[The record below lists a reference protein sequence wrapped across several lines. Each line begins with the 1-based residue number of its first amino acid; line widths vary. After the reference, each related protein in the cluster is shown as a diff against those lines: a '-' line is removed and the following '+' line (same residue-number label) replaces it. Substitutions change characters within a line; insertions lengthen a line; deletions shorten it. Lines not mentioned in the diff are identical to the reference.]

1 MGMPDASTFA
11 LFVAAA
17 LVLLIVPGPSVLYIV
32 ARSIE
37 GGRTAGLVS
46 VLGVQ
51 TGAILHIA
59 FATLG
64 LSAIL
69 ASSAVAFSVVK
80 WLGAAYLV
88 WLGLKRIFG
97 RDDEKGDVAVE
108 PKQLSRVFSQGVIVN
123 TLNPKTALF
132 FLAFLPQFVDPAR
145 GAAWTQIMLLGAIFV
160 ILALCTDGL
169 YALLSG
175 TASGWLRRKTES
187 AAFRRGQRFVSGGV
201 LIALGAVA
209 AASGSGK
216 D

>member
-1 MGMPDASTFA
+1 MPDASTFV

-17 LVLLIVPGPSVLYIV
+17 LVLLVVPGPSVLYIV

-37 GGRTAGLVS
+37 GGRTAGFVS

-88 WLGLKRIFG
+88 WLGLRQIFG
-97 RDDEKGDVAVE
+97 RDEGDDEVAVG
-108 PKQLSRVFSQGVIVN
+108 PARLSRVFSQGVLVN

-132 FLAFLPQFVDPAR
+132 FLAFLPQFVDPSR
-145 GAAWTQIMLLGAIFV
+145 GAAWTQILLLGATFV
-160 ILALCTDGL
+160 ILALCSDGL

-175 TASGWLRRKTES
+175 TAGGWLRRKMKGAS
-187 AAFRRGQRFVSGGV
+187 FRRGQRFISGGI

-209 AASGSGK
+209 AVSGK

>member
-1 MGMPDASTFA
+1 MPDASTFA
-11 LFVAAA
+11 LFVVAA
-17 LVLLIVPGPSVLYIV
+17 LVLLVVPGPSVLYIV

-51 TGAILHIA
+51 TGAMVHIA
-59 FATLG
+59 FAAVG

-88 WLGLKRIFG
+88 WLGLRRIFG
-97 RDDEKGDVAVE
+97 RDEEEGEATVE
-108 PKQLSRVFSQGVIVN
+108 PARLSRVFSQGVIVN
-123 TLNPKTALF
+123 ILNPKTALF

-145 GAAWTQIMLLGAIFV
+145 GAAWTQILLLGATFV
-160 ILALCTDGL
+160 ILALCSDGL

-175 TASGWLRRKTES
+175 TAGGWLRRRMKGAT
-187 AAFRRGQRFVSGGV
+187 FRRGQRFVSGGI

-209 AASGSGK
+209 AVSGK

>member
-1 MGMPDASTFA
+1 MPDASTLA
-11 LFVAAA
+11 LFVVAA
-17 LVLLIVPGPSVLYIV
+17 LVLLVVPGPSVLYIV

-51 TGAILHIA
+51 TGALVHIA

-69 ASSAVAFSVVK
+69 ASSALAFSVVK
-80 WLGAAYLV
+80 WLGAIYLV

-97 RDDEKGDVAVE
+97 PDEGENEIAVE
-108 PKQLSRVFSQGVIVN
+108 PARLSRVFSQGVIVN

-132 FLAFLPQFVDPAR
+132 FLAFLPQFVDPTR
-145 GAAWTQIMLLGAIFV
+145 GAAWTQILLLGATFV
-160 ILALCTDGL
+160 ILALCSDGL

-175 TASGWLRRKTES
+175 TAGGWLRRKVKGASFT
-187 AAFRRGQRFVSGGV
+187 RGQRLVSGGI

-209 AASGSGK
+209 AVSGK

>member
-1 MGMPDASTFA
+1 MPDVSTFA
-11 LFVAAA
+11 LFVTAV

-32 ARSIE
+32 ARSVE

-51 TGAILHIA
+51 TGALVHIA
-59 FATLG
+59 FAALG
-64 LSAIL
+64 ISAIL

-80 WLGAAYLV
+80 WLGAGYLV

-97 RDDEKGDVAVE
+97 RDDEEDVAVE
-108 PKQLSRVFSQGVIVN
+108 PEQLSRVFSQGVIVN

-145 GAAWTQIMLLGAIFV
+145 GTAWTQIMLLGAIFV
-160 ILALCTDGL
+160 TLALCTDGL

-175 TASGWLRRKTES
+175 TASGWLRRKSQS
-187 AAFRRGQRFVSGGV
+187 AAVRRGQRFVSGGF
-201 LIALGAVA
+201 LIALGAA
-209 AASGSGK
+209 AAISGWGK

>member
-1 MGMPDASTFA
+1 MPDVSTFA
-11 LFVAAA
+11 LFVTAA

-32 ARSIE
+32 ARSVE

-51 TGAILHIA
+51 TGALVHIA
-59 FATLG
+59 FAALG
-64 LSAIL
+64 ISAIL

-80 WLGAAYLV
+80 WLGAGYLV

-97 RDDEKGDVAVE
+97 REEEDVAVE
-108 PKQLSRVFSQGVIVN
+108 PEQLSRVFSQGVIVN

-160 ILALCTDGL
+160 TVALCTDGL

-175 TASGWLRRKTES
+175 TAGGWLQRKSES
-187 AAFRRGQRFVSGGV
+187 AAVRRGQRFVSGGF

>member
-1 MGMPDASTFA
+1 MPDASTFA
-11 LFVAAA
+11 LFVVAA
-17 LVLLIVPGPSVLYIV
+17 LVLLVIPGPSVLYIV

-37 GGRTAGLVS
+37 GGRSAGLVS

-51 TGAILHIA
+51 TGAMVHIA
-59 FATLG
+59 FAAVG

-80 WLGAAYLV
+80 WFGAAYLV
-88 WLGLKRIFG
+88 WLGLRQIFG
-97 RDDEKGDVAVE
+97 RDEGDKDVTVE
-108 PKQLSRVFSQGVIVN
+108 PARLSRVFSQGVIVN
-123 TLNPKTALF
+123 ILNPKTALF

-145 GAAWTQIMLLGAIFV
+145 GAAWTQILLLGATFV
-160 ILALCTDGL
+160 ILALCSDGL

-175 TASGWLRRKTES
+175 TAGGWLRRRMQGAT
-187 AAFRRGQRFVSGGV
+187 FRRGQRFVSGGI

-209 AASGSGK
+209 AVSGK

>member
-1 MGMPDASTFA
+1 MPDASTFA
-11 LFVAAA
+11 LFVVAA
-17 LVLLIVPGPSVLYIV
+17 LVLLVVPGPSVLYIV
-32 ARSIE
+32 GRSIE

-51 TGAILHIA
+51 TGAVVHIA
-59 FATLG
+59 FAAVG

-88 WLGLKRIFG
+88 WLGLRRIFG
-97 RDDEKGDVAVE
+97 RDEEEGEATVE
-108 PKQLSRVFSQGVIVN
+108 PARLSRVFSQGVIVN
-123 TLNPKTALF
+123 ILNPKTALF

-145 GAAWTQIMLLGAIFV
+145 GAAWTQILLLGATFV
-160 ILALCTDGL
+160 ILALCSDGL

-175 TASGWLRRKTES
+175 TAGGWLRRRMKGAT
-187 AAFRRGQRFVSGGV
+187 FRRGQRFVSGGI

-209 AASGSGK
+209 AVSGK

>member
-1 MGMPDASTFA
+1 MLDASTLA

-32 ARSIE
+32 ARSVE

-51 TGAILHIA
+51 TGALVHIA
-59 FATLG
+59 FAALG
-64 LSAIL
+64 ISAIL

-88 WLGLKRIFG
+88 WLGLRRIFG
-97 RDDEKGDVAVE
+97 RDEAEDVAVE
-108 PKQLSRVFSQGVIVN
+108 PKRLSRVFSQGVIVN

-160 ILALCTDGL
+160 TLALCTDGL

-175 TASGWLRRKTES
+175 TAGGWLRRTTES
-187 AAFRRGQRFVSGGV
+187 TALRRGQRLVSGGV

-209 AASGSGK
+209 AASGK

>member
-1 MGMPDASTFA
+1 MPDACTFA
-11 LFVAAA
+11 LFIVAA
-17 LVLLIVPGPSVLYIV
+17 LVLLVVPGPSVLYIV
-32 ARSIE
+32 ALSIE

-51 TGAILHIA
+51 TGAMVHIA
-59 FATLG
+59 FAAVG

-69 ASSAVAFSVVK
+69 ASSAVAFSVIK

-88 WLGLKRIFG
+88 WLGLRRIFG
-97 RDDEKGDVAVE
+97 RDEEESDVAVE
-108 PKQLSRVFSQGVIVN
+108 PAPLSRVFSQGVIVN
-123 TLNPKTALF
+123 ILNPKTALF

-145 GAAWTQIMLLGAIFV
+145 GPAWAQILLLGATFV
-160 ILALCTDGL
+160 ILALCSDGL

-175 TASGWLRRKTES
+175 TAGGWLRRRMKGAT
-187 AAFRRGQRFVSGGV
+187 FRRGQRYVSGCI

-209 AASGSGK
+209 AVSGR

>member
-1 MGMPDASTFA
+1 MPDASTFA
-11 LFVAAA
+11 LFVVAA
-17 LVLLIVPGPSVLYIV
+17 LVLLVIPGPSVLYIV

-51 TGAILHIA
+51 TGALVHIA
-59 FATLG
+59 FAAVG

-88 WLGLKRIFG
+88 WLGLRSIFG
-97 RDDEKGDVAVE
+97 RDEEGGEAIVE
-108 PKQLSRVFSQGVIVN
+108 PASLSRVFSQGVIVN

-145 GAAWTQIMLLGAIFV
+145 GAAWTQILLLGATFV
-160 ILALCTDGL
+160 ILALCSDGL

-175 TASGWLRRKTES
+175 TAGGWLRRRMKGAS
-187 AAFRRGQRFVSGGV
+187 FRRGQRYVSGGI

-209 AASGSGK
+209 AVSGK